1 MKKILLIIISV
12 ILGSIIAFGAWFGAS
27 YALNGYARTI
37 VDKIKG
43 NSETSYINNDLVVV
57 DEGPALSAWDGAS
70 MGIEINFSNSLGKRI
85 KYDDNV
91 KTGIMVVV
99 PLKNVSN
106 LENLYCL
113 SSNIDQDWI
122 NVLTE
127 NGIKF
132 GKAESSEKEINV
144 KYDVYNNAVGYRECW
159 HVSYD
164 NATILDERIIIAY
177 VEYVDD
183 EGNSTFEYSAPMY
196 NAKTYAESSIIPAK
210 YLGDYLSKATLL
222 FGCGDKYSPELK
234 QELKNSV
241 DMALDY
247 YNGATEHVLDGT
259 TLTELTLESDT
270 NTIEVGKSLE
280 VKCSYKEGIKFNVF
294 WTSSDMLN
302 CPVENGVI
310 KANVAGEYTI
320 TAVVAGQKVSMTVN
334 VVDEIVEEEI
344 ENEDVELEEV
354 A

>member
-1 MKKILLIIISV
+1 MKKKTLTIISV
-12 ILGSIIAFGAWFGAS
+12 ILGVILAVGAWFGTS
-27 YALNGYARTI
+27 YAFNGYARTI

-43 NSETSYINNDLVVV
+43 ENKTSYINNELNIV

-70 MGIEINFSNSLGKRI
+70 VGLEINFSTDLARKI
-85 KYDDNV
+85 KYNDNV
-91 KTGIMVVV
+91 KTGLLLVT
-99 PLKNVSN
+99 PLKNVVSIDA
-106 LENLYCL
+106 LQCL
-113 SSNIDQDWI
+113 SGDVNQDWI

-127 NGIKF
+127 KQIKF
-132 GKAESSEKEINV
+132 GQAESSESEISV
-144 KYDVYNNAVGYRECW
+144 KYDVNNNAIGYRECW

-164 NATILDERIIIAY
+164 NERLLDERIFIAY
-177 VEYVDD
+177 VEYVDE
-183 EGNSTFEYSAPMY
+183 EGNSTYEYSAPM
-196 NAKTYAESSIIPAK
+196 NGAKTYAESSIVSAK
-210 YLGDYLSKATLL
+210 YLGDYLSKATLG
-222 FGCGDKYSPELK
+222 FACGDKYSASLK

-259 TLTELTLESDT
+259 TITELALESET
-270 NTIEVGKSLE
+270 GTIEVGKTLE
-280 VKCSYKEGIKFNVF
+280 VKCSWKENINFNIY

-320 TAVVAGQKVSMTVN
+320 SAVVAGKKITMTVN

-344 ENEDVELEEV
+344 ENEEVEEV